1 MNRVVWDSAFGRTEC
16 PRCRKRIDKCKC
28 GQEVADE
35 AGDGVVRVRREV
47 RRGKP
52 VTVVLGLP
60 GVLGGDEVKALA
72 KALKK
77 RAGGGGSVKDGV
89 LEIQGD
95 HREMVVGVLEGR
107 GLTVKLAG
115 G

>member
-1 MNRVVWDSAFGRTEC
+1 MNRLVYDSEFGRTMC
-16 PRCRKRIDKCKC
+16 PRCRKRVDKCKC
-28 GQEVADE
+28 AAETAAP

-52 VTVVLGLP
+52 VTVVFGLALP
-60 GVLGGDEVKALA
+60 PDEVKALA

-77 RAGGGGSVKDGV
+77 QAGGGGAVKDGAIE
-89 LEIQGD
+89 LQGD
-95 HREMVVGVLEGR
+95 HRDMVVAALEGR
-107 GLTVKLAG
+107 GMTVKRAG